1 MPFQF
6 VIPYIIISVYCVLK
20 PLIID
25 ALATVFYVQTPQ
37 ISVLHFEINRGKS
50 SFVSSK
56 IFRPI

>member
-6 VIPYIIISVYCVLK
+6 VIPNIIISVYCVLK

-25 ALATVFYVQTPQ
+25 VLATVFYVQTPQ

>member
-25 ALATVFYVQTPQ
+25 VLATVFYMQTPQ

>member
-6 VIPYIIISVYCVLK
+6 VILYIIISVYCVLK

-25 ALATVFYVQTPQ
+25 VLATVFYVQTPQ

>member
-25 ALATVFYVQTPQ
+25 VLATVFYVQTPQ

-50 SFVSSK
+50 SFSSK

>member
-25 ALATVFYVQTPQ
+25 VLATVFYVQTTQ

>member
-25 ALATVFYVQTPQ
+25 VLATVFYVQTPQ